1 MNEQIY
7 AEAAEWCVEF
17 RAGDVDAAGRV
28 KFVAW
33 LRTSPEHMRAYL
45 ELAAIWNEGPR
56 LDPGRAFGQDLIEEL
71 EANANIIPFSG
82 EFAASTSAARVSRGG
97 RGVTLLAV
105 AASVILT
112 LFGAW
117 AWSQRHTYST
127 GIGEQRSL
135 ALEDGSSVTLN
146 AMSRIRVRFTATR
159 RDIDLIQGQAFFR
172 VAKDKTRPFIVESKG
187 AQVRAVGTEFDVY
200 RRMTGTIVTVVEG
213 RVAVFLQDPTNSRS
227 VGASDSVHEELAA
240 GEQAILTA
248 KSTVKPKQPNVA
260 AATAWTHG
268 RLIFESATLAE
279 VVEEMNR
286 YNQRP
291 LVIEGAQLA
300 AFRITG
306 VFASTDPQ
314 ALIRFLQARPGIV
327 VTERSDEVLITQQPH
342 ER

>member
-1 MNEQIY
+1 VNDQIN
-7 AEAAEWCVEF
+7 AEAAQWFVEF

-28 KFVAW
+28 KFDAW

-45 ELAAIWNEGPR
+45 ELAAIWNEGSR
-56 LDPGRAFGQDLIEEL
+56 LGPSEEPVENGNVVAL
-71 EANANIIPFSG
+71 PVTR
-82 EFAASTSAARVSRGG
+82 TSAPRVSRER

-105 AASVILT
+105 AASVT
-112 LFGAW
+112 LAVIGAW
-117 AWSQRHTYST
+117 AWGQRHTYST

-135 ALEDGSSVTLN
+135 ALEDGSSITLN

-159 RDIDLIQGQAFFR
+159 RDIELIEGQAFFR
-172 VAKDKTRPFIVESKG
+172 VAKDQTRPFIVESEG
-187 AQVRAVGTEFDVY
+187 TLVRAVGTEFDVY
-200 RRMTGTIVTVVEG
+200 QRTTGTTVTVLEG
-213 RVAVFLQDPTNSRS
+213 RVAVTGRTVTAYDSTRESLPEPTNSRS
-227 VGASDSVHEELAA
+227 VVLAA

-248 KSTVKPKQPNVA
+248 QSTVKPKQPNVA
-260 AATAWTHG
+260 AATAWTQG

-286 YNQRP
+286 YNQRR
-291 LVIEGAQLA
+291 LVVEGAQLA
-300 AFRITG
+300 TFRITG

-327 VTERSDEVLITQQPH
+327 VTERSDEVLITPQPH